1 MPPRFIIFYVLPLP
15 HSPLH
20 TPPAACSAHPRP
32 MPRAPSTSHRTHL
45 TPCHALFRP
54 SSHTLSPLVTH
65 SPVPRHTI
73 SHPSSHSLPPLVT
86 QSPTP
91 RHALSH
97 PSSRTLPLL
106 VKHIQ
111 LYHYDAATTTTP
123 HHRIHTLLRNG
134 PFRNTIRPISQHD
147 SAHFRTQNN
156 PFCNTLSIS
165 AIRQCTTNTRTR
177 TSNFIKKNLRIH
189 PNILTFAVANLSQAV
204 KSDL

>member
-45 TPCHALFRP
+45 TTCHALLR
-54 SSHTLSPLVTH
+54 
-65 SPVPRHTI
+65 
-73 SHPSSHSLPPLVT
+73 
-86 QSPTP
+86 
-91 RHALSH
+91 

-111 LYHYDAATTTTP
+111 LYHYDAATTTKP

-134 PFRNTIRPISQHD
+134 PFHHAKRPISQHD

>member
-45 TPCHALFRP
+45 TTCHALFRP

-65 SPVPRHTI
+65 SPVPRHAL
-73 SHPSSHSLPPLVT
+73 SRPSSHSLPPLVT

-111 LYHYDAATTTTP
+111 LYHYDAATTTKP
-123 HHRIHTLLRNG
+123 HHRIHTHLRNG
-134 PFRNTIRPISQHD
+134 PFHHAKRPISQHD
-147 SAHFRTQNN
+147 SAHFRTRND

-165 AIRQCTTNTRTR
+165 TIHQRAAITKIR

>member
-73 SHPSSHSLPPLVT
+73 SHPSSRTLPPLVT
-86 QSPTP
+86 HSPVP
-91 RHALSH
+91 RHTVSLSLSNTYNYTITM
-97 PSSRTLPLL
+97 PPQPQ
-106 VKHIQ
+106 IP
-111 LYHYDAATTTTP
+111 TTESTPFCETAHFTT
-123 HHRIHTLLRNG
+123 RNG
-134 PFRNTIRPISQHD
+134 PFRNTIRPILERKTTRFATHCLSAQYANAQQTQEQEHQILSRKICVFTQIFLPLQSQTYPKRL
-147 SAHFRTQNN
+147 SRT
-156 PFCNTLSIS
+156 CSS
-165 AIRQCTTNTRTR
+165 
-177 TSNFIKKNLRIH
+177 
-189 PNILTFAVANLSQAV
+189 VG
-204 KSDL
+204 

>member
-1 MPPRFIIFYVLPLP
+1 MCCRSPTPHCTRHPL
-15 HSPLH
+15 LAAH
-20 TPPAACSAHPRP
+20 TLA
-32 MPRAPSTSHRTHL
+32 
-45 TPCHALFRP
+45 PCHAPPLL
-54 SSHTLSPLVTH
+54 HTAHISPLVTH
-65 SPVPRHTI
+65 S
-73 SHPSSHSLPPLVT
+73 SA
-86 QSPTP
+86 P
-91 RHALSH
+91 RHAPSH

-111 LYHYDAATTTTP
+111 LYHYDAATTTKP
-123 HHRIHTLLRNG
+123 HHRIHTHLRNG
-134 PFRNTIRPISQHD
+134 PFHHAKRPISQHD

>member
-45 TPCHALFRP
+45 TPCHALLRP
-54 SSHTLSPLVTH
+54 SSRTL
-65 SPVPRHTI
+65 
-73 SHPSSHSLPPLVT
+73 PSLVT
-86 QSPTP
+86 QSPPP

-111 LYHYDAATTTTP
+111 LYHYNAATTTKP

-134 PFRNTIRPISQHD
+134 PFRNTIRPILERKITRFATHCLSAQYANAQQTQEQEHQILSRKICVFTQIFLPLQSQTYPKRL
-147 SAHFRTQNN
+147 SRT
-156 PFCNTLSIS
+156 CSS
-165 AIRQCTTNTRTR
+165 
-177 TSNFIKKNLRIH
+177 
-189 PNILTFAVANLSQAV
+189 VG
-204 KSDL
+204 

>member
-1 MPPRFIIFYVLPLP
+1 MQIMPPRFIIFYVLPLP

-45 TPCHALFRP
+45 TPCHALLRP
-54 SSHTLSPLVTH
+54 SSRTL
-65 SPVPRHTI
+65 
-73 SHPSSHSLPPLVT
+73 PSLVT

-111 LYHYDAATTTTP
+111 LYHYDAATTTKP
-123 HHRIHTLLRNG
+123 HHRIHTHLRNG
-134 PFRNTIRPISQHD
+134 PFHHAKRPISRHD
-147 SAHFRTQNN
+147 SAHFRTRNG

-189 PNILTFAVANLSQAV
+189 PNIITFAVANLSQAV

>member
-32 MPRAPSTSHRTHL
+32 LPRSPSPSPRTHP
-45 TPCHALFRP
+45 TPCHALSHP
-54 SSHTLSPLVTH
+54 ASHTLS
-65 SPVPRHTI
+65 
-73 SHPSSHSLPPLVT
+73 PLVT

-97 PSSRTLPLL
+97 PSSHSLPPLVTHPLTPRHALSRPSSHCLPLL

-111 LYHYDAATTTTP
+111 LYHYNAATTTNT

-134 PFRNTIRPISQHD
+134 PFHHAKRAVLQV
-147 SAHFRTQNN
+147 AH
-156 PFCNTLSIS
+156 
-165 AIRQCTTNTRTR
+165 
-177 TSNFIKKNLRIH
+177 NLLII
-189 PNILTFAVANLSQAV
+189 NILQSCHVSHVFWVTLGDF
-204 KSDL
+204 

>member
-1 MPPRFIIFYVLPLP
+1 MCCRSPTPHCTRHPL
-15 HSPLH
+15 LAAH
-20 TPPAACSAHPRP
+20 TLA
-32 MPRAPSTSHRTHL
+32 
-45 TPCHALFRP
+45 PCHAPPLL
-54 SSHTLSPLVTH
+54 HTAHISPLVTH
-65 SPVPRHTI
+65 SSAPRHALSRPS
-73 SHPSSHSLPPLVT
+73 SHSLPPLATHSPTPRHALSRPSSHSLPPLVT
-86 QSPTP
+86 HSPTP

-111 LYHYDAATTTTP
+111 LYHYDAATTTKP
-123 HHRIHTLLRNG
+123 HHRIHTHLRNG
-134 PFRNTIRPISQHD
+134 PFHHAKRPISRHD
-147 SAHFRTQNN
+147 SAHFRTRNG

>member
-54 SSHTLSPLVTH
+54 SSRTLS
-65 SPVPRHTI
+65 
-73 SHPSSHSLPPLVT
+73 PLVT

-97 PSSRTLPLL
+97 PSSRTLPSL
-106 VKHIQ
+106 VTQSPTPRHALSLSLSKHIQ
-111 LYHYDAATTTTP
+111 LYHYDAATTTKP

-134 PFRNTIRPISQHD
+134 PFHRAKRPISQHD
-147 SAHFRTQNN
+147 SAHFRTRND

-165 AIRQCTTNTRTR
+165 TIHQRAAITKIR

-189 PNILTFAVANLSQAV
+189 PNIITFAVANLSQAV

>member
-1 MPPRFIIFYVLPLP
+1 MCCRSPTPHCTRHPL
-15 HSPLH
+15 LAAH
-20 TPPAACSAHPRP
+20 TLA
-32 MPRAPSTSHRTHL
+32 
-45 TPCHALFRP
+45 PCHAPPLL
-54 SSHTLSPLVTH
+54 HTAHISPLVTH
-65 SPVPRHTI
+65 S
-73 SHPSSHSLPPLVT
+73 SA
-86 QSPTP
+86 P
-91 RHALSH
+91 RHALSR
-97 PSSRTLPLL
+97 PSSHCLPLL

-111 LYHYDAATTTTP
+111 LYHYDAATTTKP

-134 PFRNTIRPISQHD
+134 PFHHAKRPISQHD

>member
-1 MPPRFIIFYVLPLP
+1 MCCRSPTPHCTRHPL
-15 HSPLH
+15 LAAH
-20 TPPAACSAHPRP
+20 TLA
-32 MPRAPSTSHRTHL
+32 
-45 TPCHALFRP
+45 PCHAPPLL
-54 SSHTLSPLVTH
+54 HTAHISPLVTH
-65 SPVPRHTI
+65 SSAPRHTP
-73 SHPSSHSLPPLVT
+73 SHPSSRTLPSLVT

-111 LYHYDAATTTTP
+111 LYHYDAATTTNT
-123 HHRIHTLLRNG
+123 HHRIHTLLQNG
-134 PFRNTIRPISQHD
+134 PFHRAKRPISQHD
-147 SAHFRTQNN
+147 SAHFRTRND